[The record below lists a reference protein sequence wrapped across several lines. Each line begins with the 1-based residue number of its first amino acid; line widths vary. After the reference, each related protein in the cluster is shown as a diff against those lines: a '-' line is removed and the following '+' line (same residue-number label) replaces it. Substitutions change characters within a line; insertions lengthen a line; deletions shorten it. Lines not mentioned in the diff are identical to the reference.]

1 MARSSKTNF
10 DHLLSLYYIL
20 YVYKLRLIGWMATGL
35 KPAVEVLETCTCG
48 CGFNIKPTPVPVTCD
63 RYNMLSI
70 PLSTGTTNLRVYPR
84 AHKYTHIIYIIYI
97 YICLYTYKFTYTNM
111 YTHTHTY
118 IIYIS
123 TVGTRVC
130 RHGYNIFIPARKNS
144 RVANQTTR
152 TRRYKLTPK
161 PTPYRVFTHGH
172 TGKMCPLPSL
182 S

>member
-97 YICLYTYKFTYTNM
+97 YICLYTYKYI
-111 YTHTHTY
+111 YKYVHTHTY
-118 IIYIS
+118 IYIH
-123 TVGTRVC
+123 C
-130 RHGYNIFIPARKNS
+130 GYAG
-144 RVANQTTR
+144 
-152 TRRYKLTPK
+152 L
-161 PTPYRVFTHGH
+161 
-172 TGKMCPLPSL
+172 
-182 S
+182 